1 MLLHHA
7 FLYISLPSLHDCDV
21 KMPRDFTLYGDVNR
35 RQRIFLSFSKLEC
48 GPQEINSREI
58 QLQLTFS
65 ADLDK
70 RVNVLKNANAFSYSD
85 VFATVAVFGAKTPSV
100 ANLGVAFTDLYMQYR
115 YRQSL
120 QNTGTALT
128 SLLMRASRL
137 KHLNTVIARV

>member
-1 MLLHHA
+1 
-7 FLYISLPSLHDCDV
+7 
-21 KMPRDFTLYGDVNR
+21 MPRDFTLYGDVNR

-58 QLQLTFS
+58 HLHLTFS
-65 ADLDK
+65 ADLDIK
-70 RVNVLKNANAFSYSD
+70 RVNVLKNANAFSYSV

-137 KHLNTVIARV
+137 KHLNTLLLIG